1 MLTAKK
7 GFQPGFVVFLSIL
20 VVLLV
25 TPACAGAESG
35 TWHFYFGHLHSH
47 TSYSDGALAPEDA
60 YAHARDAAGLDFLG
74 ITEHGYYMFENPG
87 HWQALL
93 ETAKRF
99 NEPGRFVAFRGTE
112 WTHGAGHISVI
123 EAPEPCSRDEQISFS
138 DLVSWM
144 QGKGGIASFNHP
156 GRNEQGNWDD
166 FRFSLAGNKTIR
178 LLEVGSGPYARN
190 TFYEASY
197 IRALDRGWQLGA
209 INSQD
214 NHRADWGT
222 AADTRTGVV
231 AGALTREDIIEAL
244 RAMRTYSSEDRNAR
258 VRFTGNGEWMGSTLP
273 LGQVQFE
280 VDVSDPDPAD
290 AVHKVEVKS
299 NRGVVIRE
307 FRQDDSDSAPG
318 RAFHKVFTVDPGQG
332 YNWYYLRIEQEDGDV
347 IITSPIW
354 VRSPSDLMIVD
365 LRFDVGF
372 PKKGAPGHLRG
383 EVVNLGESVK
393 SGVIVEFIASSHGS
407 RIPIGAVRI
416 DVGAGE
422 TRPISLKW
430 ASPVSGDMTVTANI
444 VDPAMPS
451 YARNTCATSVRILP
465 EDLPKVMVDEGHN
478 NRASG
483 FAGKFLEVLATVD
496 FEGMVNPGRIT
507 AELLKDVSLLV
518 IANPE
523 PGVSLVPTTFDDSEI
538 LAIRDFVFR
547 GGGLLLA
554 GASDA
559 SDALRS
565 VEQLNAIL
573 ASIGS
578 AMRFSDDE
586 VWSGTGLE
594 ATATVLCTV
603 ESDCARC
610 IGEAPRPVRMTQACS
625 IADASFG
632 ELSLQDGVVVFA
644 TGGAGTRSVDTN
656 GKGPH
661 YLYESS
667 PVLCAGQEVGRG
679 RVVAVGAPLYSIY
692 DLRPNLGNQEFVI
705 RLVTWLLRH

>member
-1 MLTAKK
+1 MLSARK
-7 GFQPGFVVFLSIL
+7 GFQPVVVFLSIL
-20 VVLLV
+20 VVLLA
-25 TPACAGAESG
+25 TPARVSAESG

-47 TSYSDGALAPEDA
+47 TSYSDGVLTPEDA

-74 ITEHGYYMFENPG
+74 ITEHGYYMFENPD

-93 ETAKRF
+93 EAAKRF
-99 NEPGRFVAFRGTE
+99 NEPGRFAAFRGTE

-123 EAPEPCSRDEQISFS
+123 EAPEPCSRDEQISFG
-138 DLVSWM
+138 DLVTWM
-144 QGKGGIASFNHP
+144 QGKDGIASFNHP
-156 GRNEQGNWDD
+156 GRNERGNWED
-166 FRFSLAGNKTIR
+166 FRFSLAGNRTIR
-178 LLEVGSGPYARN
+178 LLEVGSGPYPRN
-190 TFYEASY
+190 TLYEASY

-231 AGALTREDIIEAL
+231 AGSLTREDIFEAL

-258 VRFTGNGEWMGSTLP
+258 VRFAGNGEWMGSTLP
-273 LGQVQFE
+273 LDQVQFE
-280 VDVSDPDPAD
+280 VDVSDPDPGD

-307 FRQDDSDSAPG
+307 FRQDDSDSAAG
-318 RAFHKVFTVDPGQG
+318 QAFHKVFTVDPDQG
-332 YNWYYLRIEQEDGDV
+332 HNWYYLRIEQEDGDV

-372 PKKGAPGHLRG
+372 PKKGAGGHLRG
-383 EVVNLGESVK
+383 EVVNLGESAK
-393 SGVIVEFIASSHGS
+393 SGVIVEFMASSQGS
-407 RIPIGAVRI
+407 RIPIGAVRV

-422 TRPISLKW
+422 TRPISLGW
-430 ASPVSGDMTVTANI
+430 ASPVSGDMTITASI

-451 YARNTCATSVRILP
+451 YSGNRYATSVRILP
-465 EDLPKVMVDEGHN
+465 EDLPKVVVDEGHN

-483 FAGKFLEVLATVD
+483 FAGRFLEALRAAE
-496 FEGMVNPGRIT
+496 FEGTVNPGRIT
-507 AELLKDVSLLV
+507 AELLKDVSVLV

-523 PGVSLVPTTFDDSEI
+523 PGISLVPTTFDDTEI

-554 GASDA
+554 GSSDA
-559 SDALRS
+559 SDDTRS

-573 ASIGS
+573 SSIGS
-578 AMRFSDDE
+578 AMRFSEDE
-586 VWSGTGLE
+586 VRSGTGSE
-594 ATATVLCTV
+594 ATATVFATV
-603 ESDCARC
+603 ESDCERC
-610 IGEAPRPVRMTQACS
+610 AHESPRPVRMTQACS
-625 IADASFG
+625 IADACFD

-644 TGGAGTRSVDTN
+644 TGGAGARSVDTN
-656 GKGPH
+656 GRGP
-661 YLYESS
+661 YYPYESS

-679 RVVAVGAPLYSIY
+679 RVVAVGAPLYSVY
-692 DLRPNLGNQEFVI
+692 DLRPNLGNQEFVM
-705 RLVTWLLRH
+705 RLITWLLRH